1 MNANA
6 PALHIDGIIISVAPH
21 PEHEYTLTTAEV
33 AAGYGISEIT
43 LRRHKSAHSD
53 ELIEGKHFL
62 VVVNESTG
70 VHNSPSQFPR
80 QSPDLGPFYFLR
92 INRPR

>member
-1 MNANA
+1 MTTHTNP
-6 PALHIDGIIISVAPH
+6 PALAIDGILIPVRIAPV
-21 PEHEYTLTTAEV
+21 HEYTLTTAEV

-70 VHNSPSQFPR
+70 VHNSP
-80 QSPDLGPFYFLR
+80 
-92 INRPR
+92 